1 MSDWSPKSVWDR
13 VRRTLDGWREDGE
26 ADEAD
31 VLFLLMFVAP
41 VFFAFVMLV
50 RR

>member
-1 MSDWSPKSVWDR
+1 MSDWSPKSVWER
-13 VRRTLDGWREDGE
+13 VRSALDGWMEESE

-31 VLFLLMFVAP
+31 VAFLLLFVAP
-41 VFFAFVMLV
+41 VFLAFIVML